1 MFEGGT
7 TVGEG
12 LFDWTLV
19 GDVLDVRVPI
29 DFQPKSGVTAPYAL
43 WNSQIDGVWN
53 QFAVVEP
60 GGRKIPIQFAM
71 VNDSSASRTVKVV
84 KNDTPGVWT
93 PKDRANAGKFFEHM
107 TADTVPHE
115 FGHFIGLPDEY
126 QRTHDDFVD
135 ITETDKTGPS
145 NTSGKTEADIAD
157 ELHTALHLDDQAMRR
172 IEARKVLT
180 TAGLIVAGI
189 PQQGDFA
196 QDVMTEYDDAHGTLK
211 DDFIDQ
217 LDEDADSSDR
227 WLLQTVFSYASNT
240 IMGNP
245 TMFGL
250 HTHPVEPRHLREFVR
265 IVQHRHP
272 TETWSIGP
280 R

>member
-1 MFEGGT
+1 
-7 TVGEG
+7 
-12 LFDWTLV
+12 
-19 GDVLDVRVPI
+19 
-29 DFQPKSGVTAPYAL
+29 
-43 WNSQIDGVWN
+43 
-53 QFAVVEP
+53 
-60 GGRKIPIQFAM
+60 
-71 VNDSSASRTVKVV
+71 
-84 KNDTPGVWT
+84 
-93 PKDRANAGKFFEHM
+93 M

-135 ITETDKTGPS
+135 ITETDKTGPA

-157 ELHTALHLDDQAMRR
+157 ELHTALHLDDQPMRR